1 MGVLLC
7 MCSYNGEKTFNHE
20 WLGNKKKAG
29 SGKKMKFLEEIYPSR
44 KRDELELLAQ
54 LSTDKD
60 LKELAR
66 KHGMD
71 EATIAKKL
79 K

>member
-1 MGVLLC
+1 
-7 MCSYNGEKTFNHE
+7 MCSWNGEATFFHQ
-20 WLGNKKKAG
+20 WLGNKKKEGAG
-29 SGKKMKFLEEIYPSR
+29 GKKLKFLQEIYPS
-44 KRDELELLAQ
+44 KKNDELELLADI
-54 LSTDKD
+54 STDKEI
-60 LKELAR
+60 KELAR